1 MCVGQIPLYFK
12 GLLHKCVGSLVQI
25 YKTNRESKFHLEQL
39 EPLAHSVILI
49 SIGEANQCPNSK
61 QRRSAFKAAVTM
73 TQVLETTD

>member
-12 GLLHKCVGSLVQI
+12 GLLHKCVSSLVQT
-25 YKTNRESKFHLEQL
+25 YETNWESKFHPEQP

-49 SIGEANQCPNSK
+49 SIGEVNQCPDSK

-73 TQVLETTD
+73 TQVLEPSD